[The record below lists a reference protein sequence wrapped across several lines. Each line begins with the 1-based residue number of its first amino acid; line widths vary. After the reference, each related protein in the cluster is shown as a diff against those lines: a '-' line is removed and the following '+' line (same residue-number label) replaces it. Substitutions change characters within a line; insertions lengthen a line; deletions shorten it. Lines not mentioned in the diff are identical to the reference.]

1 MQNSEILIKS
11 FKNDGSIHRTWRK
24 SILIENNE
32 DYFVLL
38 SKKANVF
45 EGNGREW
52 KAREPAITIFP
63 KNKWFNVIAMLK
75 NPFVSYYVNLASPPI
90 YENGTIK
97 YVDYDLDLKLNYK
110 DEIKV
115 IDVNEYE
122 THKVQFHYNPLI
134 DKILKDT
141 IEFVKEKMKKRE
153 FPFDDMKI
161 IDIYYDYLEKEIT
174 SKDNK

>member
-63 KNKWFNVIAMLK
+63 KNKWFNVISMLK

-122 THKVQFHYNPLI
+122 THKVQLHYNPLI

-141 IEFVKEKMKKRE
+141 MEFVKEKMKKRE

>member
-1 MQNSEILIKS
+1 MKNSEVLVKS

-32 DYFVLL
+32 NYFILL
-38 SKKANVF
+38 SKKANVY
-45 EGNGREW
+45 ESNGREW

-75 NPFVSYYVNLASPPI
+75 DPYVSYYVNLASPPV
-90 YENGTIK
+90 YENGIIK

-110 DEIKV
+110 NEIKV

-122 THKVQFHYNPLI
+122 NHKVNLHYDKNI
-134 DKILKDT
+134 DDILKST
-141 IEFVKEKMKKRE
+141 IEEIKKLMKKRE
-153 FPFDDMKI
+153 FPFDDLKI
-161 IDIYYDYLEKEIT
+161 IDYYYDYLENEIK
-174 SKDNK
+174 SEEN